1 LYPNRARKEIRGAIL
16 VAISSGETDQSKLM
30 GMPVHPDVEVD
41 IGRLAGALFVGF
53 GLVRRRLRL
62 REVPGD
68 LSFPETAALAR
79 LDRGGPATSAELA
92 RQEQISPQSMGATL
106 SVLQDR
112 GLIARSAD
120 PDDGRRVVLTMTDSG
135 RRTLQDR
142 RRARVEQ
149 LAHGLTGFT
158 ATELEQLQAAAPL
171 IERLAQQL

>member
-1 LYPNRARKEIRGAIL
+1 
-16 VAISSGETDQSKLM
+16 
-30 GMPVHPDVEVD
+30 MPADAEVEVD
-41 IGRLAGALFVGF
+41 IGRLAGALFVSV
-53 GLVRRRLRL
+53 GLVRRGLRQQK
-62 REVPGD
+62 VAGD

-106 SVLQDR
+106 NALEER

-120 PDDGRRVVLTMTDSG
+120 PDDGRRVVLALTEVG
-135 RRTLQDR
+135 RRALLDR

-149 LAHGLTGFT
+149 LAQGLTGFT
-158 ATELEQLQAAAPL
+158 HQELKQLQVAAPL